1 MAASG
6 RKKETAIRRD
16 MPSDATLQKGL
27 FLEAGASLT
36 ELLVVVAIIG
46 LATVWGGESFLALA
60 SRQQEK
66 TVMAEI
72 AAELRFA
79 RQLAIGRRE
88 RVRVVFDPE
97 SASMRT
103 ERADGSG
110 HRLRAYQYGGKGMV
124 IEGLSGGAQILFH
137 PSGRSASPTTIVLR
151 GRSGER
157 RTITVSMTG
166 RVALS

>member
-1 MAASG
+1 MERG
-6 RKKETAIRRD
+6 R
-16 MPSDATLQKGL
+16 PSPAGIPNGLLQ
-27 FLEAGASLT
+27 EAGASLL
-36 ELLVVVAIIG
+36 ELLVVVAIVG
-46 LATVWGGESFLALA
+46 LATVWGGASFLALA

-66 TVMAEI
+66 TVVAEI
-72 AAELRFA
+72 AAELRLA

-88 RVRVVFDPE
+88 RVRVVFDLE
-97 SASMRT
+97 RASMST

-110 HRLRAYQYGGKGMV
+110 HRLRVYRYGGRGMV
-124 IEGLSGGAQILFH
+124 VEGLSGGTDVLFH